1 MSSLQ
6 NFFTMRE
13 KVLQWLI
20 LMATKRRKLVL
31 ISSVLLTLGLG
42 GASALLKIDMR
53 WFSLLPETMP
63 IVQEFKKIDA
73 NFYQP
78 GNMIVAISGPDPVM
92 LEQITDEATEIL
104 KRDLVCEQS
113 IPIEQCLEQERYAR
127 YIYGKTPVGWITD
140 HAVRLAKPNDARRM
154 RDLFGD
160 PRLLPYLIHLN
171 DDFESEYTDS
181 ENVKNQERQIV
192 DSLDAVQDF
201 VEALHAAADGDVSK
215 ERIARIVRNL
225 TVGNPY
231 TRSLDKSMA
240 LIMVASGVSSADFA
254 KVALIDKQ
262 IEKLLTP
269 LAAKYPDFRIERTGI
284 TAVTRDEG
292 DSIGFYTQLISLA
305 AIILVFLLL
314 VWNFRSILIPVL
326 TLIPIVIGII
336 WTYGTIALTLGSV
349 NLFTIMIMVIML
361 GLGIDFSIHAASRF
375 HEEMVAGRSVA
386 DALHYTLNETG
397 KGIITGA
404 LTTAAAFYT
413 LMLADTKGIS
423 EFGFCSGTGVI
434 LMLFAVLWILPAL
447 LAYNETRKRTK
458 TLAPEKTHDFSILG
472 EFAEQMGQL
481 RLFVIPLLLIATAAG
496 IWGGLHLSY
505 EWNFNKLEPK
515 GLRSVELQDEIIAKF
530 KLSIAM
536 SLLTAD
542 SVEKSRELRKKFK
555 EKGIVGEVDDI
566 SLWVSRPDFE
576 KNKKHIV
583 RLREAL
589 AGEQEVLSFV
599 ENAENRAMIAEEL
612 DRLWANIVEI
622 QALSF
627 TGGQDRVVEKAK
639 QLVATRE
646 NRAEG
651 LLQQV
656 AQRFAAGDAV
666 DWSHFDRFAQLFG
679 YTLRSQAKQMAE
691 ENEPVTL
698 AMVPEDIRAKYTSI
712 TGVDGF
718 LMQILPKQ
726 NLYEKEELEQFQ
738 KVANKIHPKVTGM
751 PQMILQMG
759 IATMS
764 EGKLTSL
771 TAVTVI
777 LVLLLLDFRR
787 HPFVAGL
794 AFLPLIS
801 GTALM
806 LGAMWLF
813 GEKLNYLNTMA
824 LPVIIGIG
832 VDDGVHFFH
841 RLIQEGKGGMRRTV
855 TSVGRAMLMTS
866 LTTMIGFGSLMF
878 YLMEGM
884 RSFGFVLF
892 VGVGMCFVVTVTL
905 LPALSA
911 LFEKW
916 IIKE

>member
-305 AIILVFLLL
+305 AIILIFLLL

-434 LMLFAVLWILPAL
+434 LMLLAVLWILPAL

-841 RLIQEGKGGMRRTV
+841 RLIQEGKGGMRRAV